1 MNSWWAASNVLS
13 LQKEET
19 ELHSFSKLEYGW
31 RNSRSLVAWLRLSLF
46 TFVFHLCPSLSPSFY
61 HQRPFAQLYF
71 ICSRTHCTNKD
82 CGLWS
87 FFWKRDVL
95 VLCSY
100 YYRVRK
106 THCCYRYSLTTH
118 FHPTAPKPH
127 QNPHV
132 KPFLFGDFVLIRSNE
147 IIIQRRTVD
156 VFFYDISKKVPGS
169 NLPSSWDL
177 SVRGLHVSPCVHVGF
192 LWVLWR
198 PPDMHIRVNWWM
210 QWFQT
215 GCICLS
221 LSGCLSFCVSPFIV
235 WRPAQG
241 LPSLSPN

>member
-46 TFVFHLCPSLSPSFY
+46 TFVFHLCPSLSLSFY

-100 YYRVRK
+100 YYKVRK

-127 QNPHV
+127 RNPHV
-132 KPFLFGDFVLIRSNE
+132 KPFFLVTLFSYALM
-147 IIIQRRTVD
+147 
-156 VFFYDISKKVPGS
+156 K
-169 NLPSSWDL
+169 SSFRDWGY
-177 SVRGLHVSPCVHVGF
+177 SQTYSRCVF
-192 LWVLWR
+192 LWYQQEGTRFQSALQLGPFCARFVSFSLR
-198 PPDMHIRVNWWM
+198 PHGFP
-210 QWFQT
+210 
-215 GCICLS
+215 
-221 LSGCLSFCVSPFIV
+221 VSALTSS
-235 WRPAQG
+235 RYAY
-241 LPSLSPN
+241 